1 MQEEEF
7 AEYGGVLQIGV
18 PPLRIDIISKVVG
31 LTFDEAISANDAF
44 ELEGRK
50 IPVIGVKALIKN
62 KQAAG
67 RKQDLADAETLLR
80 IHKTNS

>member
-50 IPVIGVKALIKN
+50 IPVIGVKALIKI

-80 IHKTNS
+80 MHKTNS

>member
-31 LTFDEAISANDAF
+31 LTFDVTISANDAF

>member
-80 IHKTNS
+80 MHKTNS